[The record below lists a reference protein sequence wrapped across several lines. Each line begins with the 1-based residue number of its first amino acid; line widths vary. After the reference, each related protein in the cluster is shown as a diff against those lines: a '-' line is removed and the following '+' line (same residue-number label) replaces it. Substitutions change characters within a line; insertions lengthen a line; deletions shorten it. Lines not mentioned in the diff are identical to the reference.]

1 MRKLLSAVIVA
12 SLSLSAA
19 VALAGPQ
26 QDKMKN
32 CQKEA
37 TDKGLKGPDRQKFV
51 NECLKNKPAD
61 APAAAGD
68 KKELPPKEAMGA
80 CAKAA
85 KEKGLKGPDQ
95 KKYMSECLKAKG
107 PANLK

>member
-1 MRKLLSAVIVA
+1 MHKLLSAAIVA
-12 SLSLSAA
+12 TLSLSAA

-26 QDKMKN
+26 QEKMKH

-37 TDKGLKGPDRQKFV
+37 TDKGLKGPERQKFV

-61 APAAAGD
+61 APAAGD
-68 KKELPPKEAMGA
+68 KKDLPPREAMSA
-80 CAKAA
+80 CAKSA
-85 KEKGLKGPDQ
+85 KEKGLKGPDH

>member
-1 MRKLLSAVIVA
+1 MKKLLSAAIVA
-12 SLSLSAA
+12 SLSLAAASAF
-19 VALAGPQ
+19 AGAQ
-26 QDKMKN
+26 QDKMKDCN
-32 CQKEA
+32 KQA
-37 TDKGLKGPDRQKFV
+37 TDKALKGDERKKFMS
-51 NECLKNKPAD
+51 ECLKAKPAE